1 MNVKNGASDIC
12 LSYHSRMRNGVEVIN
27 EKAGESLP
35 FRNSVASRNKSGG
48 LDFRFTG
55 VTSFINLRG

>member
-12 LSYHSRMRNGVEVIN
+12 LSFHSRMRNGVEVIN

-35 FRNSVASRNKSGG
+35 FRNSVFGRNKSGG

-55 VTSFINLRG
+55 GDLFYKL